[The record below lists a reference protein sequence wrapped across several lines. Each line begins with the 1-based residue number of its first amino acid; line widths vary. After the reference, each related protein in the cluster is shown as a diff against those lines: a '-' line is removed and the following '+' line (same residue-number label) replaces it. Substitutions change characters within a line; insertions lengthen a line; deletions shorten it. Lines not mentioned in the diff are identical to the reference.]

1 MSEQDRYQALR
12 ASRLAA
18 EMTDEQCRTLAGKIE
33 IRDLANGELLVREG
47 APDDRLF
54 VIVSGALGVVR
65 HPQGEPPMTLHT
77 LVAGDFAG
85 ELSFIDGTERY
96 ASLEAH
102 GPTRVFFLRREALE
116 ELLDKEPRIVYLV
129 MRAIVRIAHNIQ
141 RRLSIQSVELSNY
154 IYKQHGKY

>member
-1 MSEQDRYQALR
+1 MAELDRYQALR

-18 EMTDEQCRTLAGKIE
+18 ELTDEQCRTLARKIE
-33 IRDLANGELLVREG
+33 LRDLVDGEVLVKEG

-54 VIVSGALGVVR
+54 VIVSGALGVAR
-65 HPQGEPPMTLHT
+65 HPQGEPPVALHT
-77 LVAGDFAG
+77 LVAGDTAG

-116 ELLDKEPRIVYLV
+116 SLLDSEPRIVYLV

-154 IYKQHGKY
+154 IYKQHGRY

>member
-1 MSEQDRYQALR
+1 
-12 ASRLAA
+12 
-18 EMTDEQCRTLAGKIE
+18 
-33 IRDLANGELLVREG
+33 
-47 APDDRLF
+47 

-65 HPQGEPPMTLHT
+65 HPAGEPPVALHT

-102 GPTRVFFLRREALE
+102 GPTRVFFLRRENLE
-116 ELLDKEPRIVYLV
+116 ALLDSEPRIVYLV
-129 MRAIVRIAHNIQ
+129 MRAIIRIAHNIQ

-154 IYKQHGKY
+154 IYKQHGRY